1 MAEWLKAL
9 DSKSSMG
16 ETPSRVQIPLSPQNN
31 EKTRLRFRLC
41 LCESVTTSGACR
53 LRKNIHVILFQ
64 IMSTLLIL
72 FLAGTILTVG
82 DLLAGRW
89 IVSNSK
95 NTYIAVLVSYMIGLN
110 FLVWSYKFEDIAVA
124 SITMEIFNITTLTL
138 AGIFLFK
145 ERITKTELA
154 GICIGLIAVI
164 ILEIA

>member
-1 MAEWLKAL
+1 
-9 DSKSSMG
+9 
-16 ETPSRVQIPLSPQNN
+16 
-31 EKTRLRFRLC
+31 
-41 LCESVTTSGACR
+41 
-53 LRKNIHVILFQ
+53 
-64 IMSTLLIL
+64 MSTLLIL